1 MTKTL
6 HAFRFLFVGPLILLV
21 LLAVN
26 MTTSP
31 GHWWIKWPALGI
43 GLAWFISLLRVVR
56 ALLIV
61 GGAAALATFIS
72 RKWRRPVG

>member
-1 MTKTL
+1 MKKTL

-21 LLAVN
+21 LFAVN

-31 GHWWIKWPALGI
+31 GNWWIKWPALGI
-43 GLAWFISLLRVVR
+43 GLAWMISLLRVLW

-61 GGAAALATFIS
+61 GGVAALATFIS
-72 RKWRRPVG
+72 KNWRRPVS